1 MLLTL
6 AQRLTR
12 TLVLMVTLAIM
23 ATGLVSS
30 TAWAETSRGRAGN
43 HHPPPTRSHGP
54 PDDTPRNDSAVPLT
68 RRVSPSGGMGH
79 LPHPPVSPSGDMGH
93 DVSHPQCGAA
103 LPTDDG
109 SFGIVGINRGRPFT
123 TNPCISAQ
131 YHWAKGTPFGAGVYL
146 NTSNPAPGGAG
157 YWPRSGSQDPV
168 LCIDARSRTD
178 AGCTY
183 DYGWHAA
190 AHALSTAMAVDRH
203 IMRHTW
209 WLDVEIENRW
219 SGNGTSNTAMVQG
232 MNDYLRSHGVAEVGL
247 YSTGYQWRKI
257 TGGYT
262 TASAASYRAAWKP
275 QFTPMYSLDNAPL
288 WLATY
293 TDSKAAKTMCTTS
306 FTGAKIRLV
315 QFGEDEEG
323 FDTNVVC

>member
-12 TLVLMVTLAIM
+12 TVVMVVALAIM
-23 ATGLVSS
+23 ATGLVAS
-30 TAWAETSRGRAGN
+30 TAWAETPRGRAGT
-43 HHPPPTRSHGP
+43 HPPPPSRSHRP
-54 PDDTPRNDSAVPLT
+54 PGGTPRHDTAVPLT
-68 RRVSPSGGMGH
+68 RR
-79 LPHPPVSPSGDMGH
+79 VSPSGDMGH
-93 DVSHPQCGAA
+93 DVSHPQCGVA

-109 SFGIVGINRGRPFT
+109 SFGIVGINEGRPFT

-131 YHWAKGTPFGAGVYL
+131 YQWAKGTPYGAGVYL

-168 LCIDARSRTD
+168 LCIDARSTTD

-190 AHALSTAMAVDRH
+190 ANALSAAMAVDRG
-203 IMRHTW
+203 MTQHTW

-219 SGNGTSNTAMVQG
+219 GGNGMSNTAMVQG

-262 TASAASYRAAWKP
+262 ASTAANYRTAWKP

-293 TDSKAAKTMCTTS
+293 TDSNAAKTMCTTS
-306 FTGAKIRLV
+306 FTGAKTRLV
-315 QFGEDEEG
+315 QYGEDEGG
-323 FDTNVVC
+323 FDTNLVC